1 MTLDKLT
8 SASLNF
14 IIFNV
19 LIISELFTKKGDQD
33 YENSIEI
40 LKSTK
45 ILSHSEKFY
54 NKQMNMKIYMIIL
67 FFILFP
73 HTFKNVII
81 SSIL

>member
-40 LKSTK
+40 
-45 ILSHSEKFY
+45 
-54 NKQMNMKIYMIIL
+54 
-67 FFILFP
+67 
-73 HTFKNVII
+73 
-81 SSIL
+81 